1 MMYGTIGIYA
11 CMNEVVGDV
20 NVPRCSSQGCI
31 VENPAS
37 FLHC

>member
-1 MMYGTIGIYA
+1 
-11 CMNEVVGDV
+11 MNEVVGDV
-20 NVPRCSSQGCI
+20 NVPQYSSQGCI